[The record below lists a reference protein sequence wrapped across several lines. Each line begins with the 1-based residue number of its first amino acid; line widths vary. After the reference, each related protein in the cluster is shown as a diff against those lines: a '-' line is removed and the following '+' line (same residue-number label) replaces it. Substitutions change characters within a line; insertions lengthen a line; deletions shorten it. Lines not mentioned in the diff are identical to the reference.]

1 MAPSASYRVTCATA
15 IVVALHLALA
25 AVVLTRHDR
34 IPVVAPE
41 SHVITAE
48 LLQSAPAPAP
58 VAAAAV
64 IQSTPTPPTPPVT
77 RVKPKERNEPKP
89 KPVPAPVPVAP
100 DRSNQQVHTPTAA
113 AEPAGPVAPAEPT
126 GPAGPVAQASGT
138 PQPGKAVM
146 ALNAPK
152 NVSHLDCRIVTPDYP
167 NRSKRSGETGTAYV
181 RFVVGLT
188 GQIENV
194 ELKKSSGFDRLDAAA
209 LDAMRASSCEPY
221 LENGAPV
228 RAAYTQPFNFALG
241 G

>member
-1 MAPSASYRVTCATA
+1 MAPSANYRVTCATV

-25 AVVLTRHDR
+25 AVVLTSHER

-41 SHVITAE
+41 SHVITAK
-48 LLQSAPAPAP
+48 LLQAAP

-64 IQSTPTPPTPPVT
+64 IQSTPTLPAPPVPSVT
-77 RVKPKERNEPKP
+77 RAKPKERIEPKP
-89 KPVPAPVPVAP
+89 EPAPAPVPLAP
-100 DRSNQQVHTPTAA
+100 ARSDLQVHVPTTAV
-113 AEPAGPVAPAEPT
+113 EPAGPVAPSGPAE
-126 GPAGPVAQASGT
+126 PAGPVAQASESS
-138 PQPGKAVM
+138 QPGKPVM

-152 NVSHLDCRIVTPDYP
+152 NVAHLDCRIVTPDYP
-167 NRSKRSGETGTAYV
+167 NRSKRLGEAGTAYV

-194 ELKKSSGFDRLDAAA
+194 ELKKTSGFDRLDAAA
-209 LDAMRASSCEPY
+209 LDAMRASTCQPY